1 MEKIVWKITEKTCLE
16 VVDYVVESHVGHHK
30 EEDWL
35 QEYRDRMVEPPPCRL
50 FVFSCFH
57 IFV

>member
-30 EEDWL
+30 EED
-35 QEYRDRMVEPPPCRL
+35 
-50 FVFSCFH
+50 
-57 IFV
+57 